1 MGRVRVCGIAASV
14 VSTFIL
20 LQCVL
25 SAVES
30 DDSPWY
36 HDLCR

>member
-1 MGRVRVCGIAASV
+1 MGRVRVRGIAAS